1 MSVVCRWLWS
11 LWGILR
17 DCPRTKNKSEYYLDH
32 DHTATR
38 QNHLWASNLHLF
50 FLTASLSLDS
60 PSFLSCFNK
69 LLNQY
74 KNTNQKNIIFHK
86 KENKSP
92 FWTNSSKIVDK
103 LGLARGDYETMRQLR
118 GSLRMTIIHIKDE
131 IDIVGLA
138 YQTGSAYNGV
148 VAEHG
153 YRYCV
158 AVCDYRSRK

>member
-1 MSVVCRWLWS
+1 MSHDNVRYVSVVCRWLWWLS
-11 LWGILR
+11 GILR

-103 LGLARGDYETMRQLR
+103 LGLVRPSGWLWDYEKIERVAEDDNHTYKGRNR
-118 GSLRMTIIHIKDE
+118 HSR
-131 IDIVGLA
+131 IDIPD
-138 YQTGSAYNGV
+138 
-148 VAEHG
+148 
-153 YRYCV
+153 R
-158 AVCDYRSRK
+158 